1 MIGPAVA
8 GTPPWPFM
16 TTTFSDGVVLIRP
29 LAVSDAE
36 VHFAGEDDELVR
48 WLSGGRS
55 TLESNRAFIAD
66 TLRMWRAGGPQ
77 FVFGIRWAATDEPA
91 GTVDARTREDFL
103 GPGQVNVAY
112 GLYPQW
118 RGRGI
123 ATRAVGLMMDFLRT
137 LPGVT
142 EAVIRVDPAN
152 PRSAA
157 VARRAGFRYA
167 YRGADHHDWYL
178 GRLAPAERAAG

>member
-1 MIGPAVA
+1 MRRPPAGRRSCSGCSASGGLLAAVNDWPAVA

-77 FVFGIRWAATDEPA
+77 FV
-91 GTVDARTREDFL
+91 
-103 GPGQVNVAY
+103 
-112 GLYPQW
+112 
-118 RGRGI
+118 
-123 ATRAVGLMMDFLRT
+123 
-137 LPGVT
+137 
-142 EAVIRVDPAN
+142 
-152 PRSAA
+152 
-157 VARRAGFRYA
+157 
-167 YRGADHHDWYL
+167 
-178 GRLAPAERAAG
+178 